1 MAEMDNADS
10 VNTDHSGVSFA
21 DSDCYNET
29 ERILAELFIPL
40 VLLCVLLSVT
50 LWLNE
55 FYFYHKE
62 AQALRNSLAGY
73 FSEGARLPRWRVS
86 QRFTKD
92 FLTDFHTY
100 IKKF

>member
-1 MAEMDNADS
+1 MAKMDMANSFDPDSCWIFTADS
-10 VNTDHSGVSFA
+10 NS
-21 DSDCYNET
+21 YNET